1 MRERKLEIDILRCLG
16 ILLVISAHCAFKNAL
31 FFEIR
36 TFDVV
41 LLVFVSILSFQ
52 ESSRSNYCNYVKK
65 RFVKLILPIWL
76 FLTAYFI
83 LFYIIGIKYS
93 LYEIATS
100 YLMLSGIGYIWIYR
114 VMFINSLVTPIVN
127 KYIKVNSGLML
138 FVVII
143 VFLLLTDVSYYLTE
157 TIINNSL
164 AQNVIEVLVT
174 YTIGYCSITV
184 LGINWNCLEK
194 KDKLIS
200 VSLFMIMFI
209 SLFILKNTNSIQE
222 FKYPPQSLY
231 LIYGMIAS
239 IILYELVKLIKISND
254 RIINFITWFSKNS
267 SRIYLTHVVILNIS
281 VKYFTW
287 LNDIYGLRK
296 FFVVVLFAFVGCA
309 LFNVLW
315 KKISNQYM
323 KGVGNND

>member
-1 MRERKLEIDILRCLG
+1 
-16 ILLVISAHCAFKNAL
+16 
-31 FFEIR
+31 
-36 TFDVV
+36 
-41 LLVFVSILSFQ
+41 
-52 ESSRSNYCNYVKK
+52 
-65 RFVKLILPIWL
+65 
-76 FLTAYFI
+76 
-83 LFYIIGIKYS
+83 
-93 LYEIATS
+93 
-100 YLMLSGIGYIWIYR
+100 
-114 VMFINSLVTPIVN
+114 
-127 KYIKVNSGLML
+127 
-138 FVVII
+138 
-143 VFLLLTDVSYYLTE
+143 
-157 TIINNSL
+157 
-164 AQNVIEVLVT
+164 
-174 YTIGYCSITV
+174 
-184 LGINWNCLEK
+184 
-194 KDKLIS
+194 
-200 VSLFMIMFI
+200 MIMFI

-254 RIINFITWFSKNS
+254 RIINFITWFSKYS

-309 LFNVLW
+309 LFNVLC